1 MFNKLKNLFKPKP
14 EADWKVP
21 INIPE
26 LPEVIPPKVRA
37 RRGPAV
43 PKKVKETVLTDKE
56 KATAAGEPY
65 IAILK
70 IDVDP
75 NNINNGQFELDFNDK
90 FLLNLIKSGY
100 KIKEDDKDTDIVDR
114 WFAQVCRGVVMEM
127 YEQEQADPEKRDL
140 QPLTAVDE
148 RVINRKPLGDGRS
161 EIS

>member
-1 MFNKLKNLFKPKP
+1 MFNKLKNLFKSKP
-14 EADWKVP
+14 EVDWKVP

-37 RRGPAV
+37 RRGPAA

-56 KATAAGEPY
+56 KATATGEPY
-65 IAILK
+65 VAILK
-70 IDVDP
+70 IDIDP

-90 FLLNLIKSGY
+90 FLLNLIKAGY

-140 QPLTAVDE
+140 QPLTPGDE

>member
-1 MFNKLKNLFKPKP
+1 MFNKLKNLFKSKP
-14 EADWKVP
+14 EVDWKVP
-21 INIPE
+21 INI
-26 LPEVIPPKVRA
+26 PEVIPPKVRA
-37 RRGPAV
+37 RRGPAK
-43 PKKVKETVLTDKE
+43 PKKIKETVLTDKE
-56 KATAAGEPY
+56 KATATGEPY

-70 IDVDP
+70 IDIDP

-90 FLLNLIKSGY
+90 FLLNLIKAGY

-140 QPLTAVDE
+140 QPLTPGDE

>member
-1 MFNKLKNLFKPKP
+1 MFNKLKNLFKSKP
-14 EADWKVP
+14 EVDWKVP
-21 INIPE
+21 INI
-26 LPEVIPPKVRA
+26 PEVIPPKVRA
-37 RRGPAV
+37 RRGPAK
-43 PKKVKETVLTDKE
+43 PKKIKETVLTDKE

-75 NNINNGQFELDFNDK
+75 NNINNGAFELDFNDK

-140 QPLTAVDE
+140 QPLTPGDE